1 VKKNIAT
8 GFSYLPKG
16 VSMAKHVKNHAVP
29 DESSCNIIGKPR
41 LMEKRDIP
49 AVF

>member
-16 VSMAKHVKNHAVP
+16 TSLAKHVKSHAVA
-29 DESSCNIIGKPR
+29 DESTLDIIGKPR